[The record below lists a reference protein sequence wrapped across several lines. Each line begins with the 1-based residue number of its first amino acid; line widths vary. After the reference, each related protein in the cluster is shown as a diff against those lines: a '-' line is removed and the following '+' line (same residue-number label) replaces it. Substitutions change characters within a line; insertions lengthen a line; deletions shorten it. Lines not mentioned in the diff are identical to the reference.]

1 MHPLFLR
8 AYRLLKPVLGHP
20 FRVVAHSLRRRLT
33 GDTSQLGEASV
44 AYSLAED
51 AWPRWVVEVGANDGI
66 TGSNARLF
74 LRKGWNALLVEPN
87 PNLFPR
93 LVKNVAAWPA
103 ARCESVACS
112 DAPGVLPLRIFA
124 DDPTGMLS
132 TIHSDAETNRGRT
145 RPVAEV
151 HDVEVVTLTSLLDR
165 HEVPRDFGVLSV
177 DAEGHDLNV
186 LRGLD
191 FERYRPHLIITESDE
206 RTEEEEA
213 KRALLHQH
221 GYTLIER
228 VGVNTI
234 WQHTA

>member
-1 MHPLFLR
+1 MHPLVLR

-20 FRVVAHSLRRRLT
+20 FRVAAHSLRRTLT

-44 AYSLAED
+44 AYSLAEES
-51 AWPRWVVEVGANDGI
+51 WPRWVVEVGANDGI

-74 LRKGWNALLVEPN
+74 LRKGWRALLVEPN

-93 LVKNVAAWPA
+93 LVRNVAVWPE
-103 ARCESVACS
+103 ARCEPVACS
-112 DAPGVLPLRIFA
+112 DAPGTLPLRIFA

-132 TIHSDAETNRGRT
+132 TIDAEAETNRGRT

-151 HDVEVVTLTSLLDR
+151 HEVEVVTLTTLLDR
-165 HEVPRDFGVLSV
+165 HDVPRDFGVLSV
-177 DAEGHDLNV
+177 DAEGHDLQV
-186 LRGLD
+186 LQGID

-213 KRALLHQH
+213 KRALLLRH
-221 GYTLIER
+221 GYALTER
-228 VGVNTI
+228 VGVNTL
-234 WQHTA
+234 WQRTA